1 MTQFIEADNFDKQ
14 LRGYDRYLQDLLRKK
29 RENKYLDF
37 YPIIDCLIYIL
48 NSYPSEAYIQNR
60 HDILVDIKNANEI
73 VRMNS
78 IILELI
84 GEYQRSLNNLSNNQ
98 NDDDNNQFYELIY
111 HIYFE
116 YMLLKDK
123 NLKYKLS
130 NL

>member
-73 VRMNS
+73 ARMNS

-111 HIYFE
+111 NKILTFLNE
-116 YMLLKDK
+116 IKTILD
-123 NLKYKLS
+123 N
-130 NL
+130 